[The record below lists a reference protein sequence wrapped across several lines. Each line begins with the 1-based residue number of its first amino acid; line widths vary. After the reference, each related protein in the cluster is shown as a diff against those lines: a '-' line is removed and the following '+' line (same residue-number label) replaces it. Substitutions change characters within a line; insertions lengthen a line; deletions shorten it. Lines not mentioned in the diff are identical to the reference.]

1 MTADVRILVADDER
15 AVRLSIAATLA
26 DAGYGVV
33 QAKDGEEALERFRA
47 ERPDLVV
54 LDVMMPKADG
64 VEVCRR
70 IRETDACTPIV
81 FLTAMDA
88 DAAQIR
94 GLAAG
99 GDDYVSKTAAS
110 EVLLARV
117 ASALRRLR
125 AEAPSGDFD
134 FGGWRVRAQGL
145 ALTRPSGA
153 SVPVSERE
161 VAIMRL
167 FASHPGEV
175 MNRDFLLTRFWGV
188 GTTATDNTLNVC
200 ICALR
205 EKLGDD
211 GALIKPVRG
220 VGYAYRR

>member
-1 MTADVRILVADDER
+1 MTEGVRILVADDER
-15 AVRLSIAATLA
+15 AVRLAIAATLNG
-26 DAGYGVV
+26 AGYGVI
-33 QAKDGEEALERFRA
+33 QAKDGEEVLDRFRA
-47 ERPDLVV
+47 EHPDLVV
-54 LDVMMPKADG
+54 MDVMMPKVDG

-70 IRETDACTPIV
+70 IRETDSCTPIV
-81 FLTAMDA
+81 FLTALDA

-117 ASALRRLR
+117 ASALRRR
-125 AEAPSGDFD
+125 CAELPSGDFD
-134 FGGWRVRAQGL
+134 FGGWRVRAQNL
-145 ALTRPSGA
+145 ALTRPSGERVA
-153 SVPVSERE
+153 VSERE

-188 GTTATDNTLNVC
+188 DTTATDNTLNVC

-211 GALIKPVRG
+211 GALIRSVRG
-220 VGYAYRR
+220 VGYAYRL

>member
-1 MTADVRILVADDER
+1 MTPGVQILVADDER
-15 AVRLSIAATLA
+15 AVRLAIAATLA

-47 ERPDLVV
+47 ERPDAVV
-54 LDVMMPKADG
+54 LDVMMPKASG

-70 IRETDACTPIV
+70 IRETDAATPIV
-81 FLTAMDA
+81 FLTAMDS
-88 DAAQIR
+88 DIAQIR
-94 GLAAG
+94 GLEAG
-99 GDDYVSKTAAS
+99 GDDYVSKAS
-110 EVLLARV
+110 TPEVLLARV
-117 ASALRRLR
+117 ASALRRR
-125 AEAPSGDFD
+125 CADSPSGDFD

-145 ALTRPSGA
+145 ELIRTSGA
-153 SVPVSERE
+153 RAPVSERE

-175 MNRDFLLTRFWGV
+175 MSRDFLLTRFWGV
-188 GTTATDNTLNVC
+188 DTTATDNTLNVC

-205 EKLGDD
+205 EKLGED
-211 GALIKPVRG
+211 GTLIKSVRG